1 MIYEIL
7 CVGKIKESFYK
18 AEISDVCKKINS
30 RGDRISIT
38 EIPDVRIP
46 DNIKDDRIEAFVEK
60 ECDLMRSKLKG
71 TDYVIA
77 LCIEGKELST
87 DKHREYVKKAASA
100 GKERIVYVIGGSLG
114 LPVWVKERADLKL
127 SFSKLTFPHQ
137 LMRMV
142 LVEEISYL

>member
-87 DKHREYVKKAASA
+87 DKHMEYVKKAASA